1 MIPDENAN
9 EKTEK
14 KPETEENVEGEAE
27 DVAVDKK
34 EENTTNAAKEAQ
46 FKVPIYVRRSQFRLP
61 NRVQTPII
69 MVGPGTGVAPFR
81 GFIQERALQKEQGK
95 PVGQTHLYFGC
106 RNKDK
111 DFIYREELEKYVE
124 DGVLTLHTAFSR
136 DQPEKIYVTHRMRE
150 NFDQLWEMIGKKG
163 GHVYICGDAKM
174 MAKDVR
180 NIIVEVVQKGKQLIS
195 CKTDK
200 YQYTTIF

>member
-1 MIPDENAN
+1 
-9 EKTEK
+9 
-14 KPETEENVEGEAE
+14 
-27 DVAVDKK
+27 
-34 EENTTNAAKEAQ
+34 
-46 FKVPIYVRRSQFRLP
+46 
-61 NRVQTPII
+61 
-69 MVGPGTGVAPFR
+69 
-81 GFIQERALQKEQGK
+81 
-95 PVGQTHLYFGC
+95 
-106 RNKDK
+106 
-111 DFIYREELEKYVE
+111 
-124 DGVLTLHTAFSR
+124 
-136 DQPEKIYVTHRMRE
+136 MRE

>member
-34 EENTTNAAKEAQ
+34 EENTTNTAKEAQ

-111 DFIYREELEKYVE
+111 DFIYREELEKFVE
-124 DGVLTLHTAFSR
+124 DEVLTLHTAFSR
-136 DQPEKIYVTHRMRE
+136 DQEKKVYVTDRLRE
-150 NFDQLWEMIGKKG
+150 QMDNLWYLIGKKG
-163 GHVYICGDAKM
+163 AHVYVCGDAKM

-180 NIIVEVVQKGKQLIS
+180 NIILEVV
-195 CKTDK
+195 KTGGEMSDEDGEK
-200 YQYTTIF
+200 YA

>member
-1 MIPDENAN
+1 MGIKYYPDLKN
-9 EKTEK
+9 
-14 KPETEENVEGEAE
+14 
-27 DVAVDKK
+27 
-34 EENTTNAAKEAQ
+34 
-46 FKVPIYVRRSQFRLP
+46 IY
-61 NRVQTPII
+61 
-69 MVGPGTGVAPFR
+69 A
-81 GFIQERALQKEQGK
+81 
-95 PVGQTHLYFGC
+95 
-106 RNKDK
+106 
-111 DFIYREELEKYVE
+111 YVF
-124 DGVLTLHTAFSR
+124 LFS
-136 DQPEKIYVTHRMRE
+136 YRMRE

>member
-1 MIPDENAN
+1 M
-9 EKTEK
+9 
-14 KPETEENVEGEAE
+14 G
-27 DVAVDKK
+27 
-34 EENTTNAAKEAQ
+34 KEAQ

-111 DFIYREELEKYVE
+111 DFIYREEMEKYVE

-150 NFDQLWEMIGKKG
+150 NFDQLWEMIGKKEAMF
-163 GHVYICGDAKM
+163 IF
-174 MAKDVR
+174 
-180 NIIVEVVQKGKQLIS
+180 VEMLKNMSKKWNNKRDILLMFGVKE
-195 CKTDK
+195 
-200 YQYTTIF
+200 

>member
-9 EKTEK
+9 EKIEE
-14 KPETEENVEGEAE
+14 KPETEENVEGKGE
-27 DVAVDKK
+27 DVSVDKK
-34 EENTTNAAKEAQ
+34 EENITTSIPNNTVKEAQ

-111 DFIYREELEKYVE
+111 DFIYREEMEKYVE

-136 DQPEKIYVTHRMRE
+136 DQPEKIYVTHR
-150 NFDQLWEMIGKKG
+150 
-163 GHVYICGDAKM
+163 
-174 MAKDVR
+174 
-180 NIIVEVVQKGKQLIS
+180 
-195 CKTDK
+195 
-200 YQYTTIF
+200 

>member
-1 MIPDENAN
+1 M
-9 EKTEK
+9 
-14 KPETEENVEGEAE
+14 G
-27 DVAVDKK
+27 
-34 EENTTNAAKEAQ
+34 TNAAKEAQ

-69 MVGPGTGVAPFR
+69 MVGPGTGLAPLR

-150 NFDQLWEMIGKKG
+150 NFDQLWEMI
-163 GHVYICGDAKM
+163 
-174 MAKDVR
+174 AKDVR
-180 NIIVEVVQKGKQLIS
+180 NIIVEVVQKGGEMS
-195 CKTDK
+195 PEEAEK
-200 YQYTTIF
+200 YVKKME